1 MDDDAG
7 ALPPKHQFSDWYNEI
22 LWRAEIMD
30 VRYPVKGI
38 YVWYPY
44 GFAFRKHVYQRL
56 RDLLDRDHQEALFPL
71 LIPEQEFM
79 KEAEHIK
86 GFEDEVYWVT
96 HGGSTPLEVKLALR
110 PTSETAIYP
119 MYALWIRSHADLP
132 MKYYQ
137 IVNTFR
143 HETKQTRPMIRARE
157 ITSFME
163 SHTVHATWDEAEA
176 QVESEIALTREFYE
190 GKQKNPNDIIRENYQ
205 FNTID
210 NSKLIDKGLCIP
222 VIISKRPDWDKF
234 PGADYTIAV
243 DTIMPNGKT
252 LQIGTVHHLGTHFSK
267 TFSINYEDKNGEQ
280 QLANQTCYGIS
291 ERCIAALIGVHG
303 DDKGL
308 ILPPAVAAIQI
319 VIVPIM
325 IGKRHEDVLASAQKL
340 EEELK
345 SAGFRTKMDIRDM
358 RPGAKY
364 YWWEL
369 RGVPLRLELGPRDID
384 AGEVMAVKRT
394 GGKSTINL
402 TRKIAPEKPKDRFS
416 SLEILESSDYPLD
429 ATNESKEESLVEG
442 VKRLLNEITQELYI
456 KAKDHLKCRLC
467 TVNTIGDLT
476 ASLNEGKVAVVPWC
490 GDRACGDK
498 IEEQSNSSIL
508 GTEARSPYV
517 ADTKGACIICG
528 KPGKVTLV
536 GRAY

>member
-1 MDDDAG
+1 MDEDAG
-7 ALPPKHQFSDWYNEI
+7 ALPPKDRFSEWYNDI

-30 VRYPVKGI
+30 VRYPVKGL

-44 GFAFRKHVYQRL
+44 GFALRKHVYQRL
-56 RDLLDRDHQEALFPL
+56 RDLLDRDHEEALFPL

-96 HGGSTPLEVKLALR
+96 HGGATPLDVKLALR

-119 MYALWIRSHADLP
+119 MYALWVRSHADLP
-132 MKYYQ
+132 LKIYQ

-163 SHTVHATWDEAEA
+163 SHTVHATWEEAEA
-176 QVESEIALTREFYE
+176 QVESEIKLTHEFYE
-190 GKQKNPNDIIRENYQ
+190 
-205 FNTID
+205 
-210 NSKLIDKGLCIP
+210 SLCIP
-222 VIISKRPDWDKF
+222 IIISKRPDWDKF

-243 DTIMPNGKT
+243 DTIMPNGRT

-267 TFSINYEDKNGEQ
+267 TFGINYEDVNGEQ
-280 QLANQTCYGIS
+280 QPANQTCYGIS

-308 ILPPAVAAIQI
+308 ILPPQVATIQV
-319 VIVPIM
+319 VIVPIT
-325 IGKRHEDVLASAQKL
+325 IGKRHDDVLASAMML

-345 SAGFRTKMDIRDM
+345 AAGFRTKMDTRDI

-384 AGEVMAVKRT
+384 AGKVMAATRLGAKVSLGRA
-394 GGKSTINL
+394 TIV
-402 TRKIAPEKPKDRFS
+402 D
-416 SLEILESSDYPLD
+416 
-429 ATNESKEESLVEG
+429 G
-442 VKRLLNEITQELYI
+442 VKGVLAGISEAMHS
-456 KAKDHLKCRLC
+456 KAEDGMKCRLC
-467 TVNTIGDLT
+467 TAGSIDACNV
-476 ASLNEGKVAVVPWC
+476 SLNEGRVAVVPWC
-490 GDRACGDK
+490 GDRTCGDA
-498 IEEQSNSSIL
+498 IEEKTNASVL
-508 GTEARSPYV
+508 GTDVRSAYIPS
-517 ADTKGACIICG
+517 TGGPCIICK
-528 KPGKVTLV
+528 KPGKATLV

>member
-1 MDDDAG
+1 MDDDTG
-7 ALPPKHQFSDWYNEI
+7 TLPPKQDFSGWYNDI

-30 VRYPVKGI
+30 VRYPVKGL

-44 GFAFRKHVYQRL
+44 GFAIRTLVYDRL
-56 RDLLDRDHQEALFPL
+56 RELLNRDHQETLFPL

-96 HGGSTPLEVKLALR
+96 HGGRTPLDVRLALR

-119 MYALWIRSHADLP
+119 MYALWLRSHADLP

-143 HETKQTRPMIRARE
+143 YETKQTRPLIRLRE

-176 QVESEIALTREFYE
+176 QVEYELGLTKEFYHA
-190 GKQKNPNDIIRENYQ
+190 
-205 FNTID
+205 
-210 NSKLIDKGLCIP
+210 LCIP
-222 VIISKRPDWDKF
+222 ITISKRPDWDKF

-252 LQIGTVHHLGTHFSK
+252 LQCGTVHHLGTHFSK
-267 TFSINYEDKNGEQ
+267 TFSIQYEDKNGEQ

-291 ERCIAALIGVHG
+291 ERCIAALLSMHG

-308 ILPPAVAAIQI
+308 ILPPAVAPVQV
-319 VIVPIM
+319 VIVPIT
-325 IGKRHEDVLASAQKL
+325 IGKRHEDVLAAAQNL
-340 EEELK
+340 EADLRA
-345 SAGFRTKMDIRDM
+345 AGFRVKMDTRDM

-369 RGVPLRLELGPRDID
+369 RGVPLRLELGPRDLD
-384 AGEVMAVKRT
+384 GGKVMAVKRT
-394 GGKSTINL
+394 GEKCQIELATVDNGV
-402 TRKIAPEKPKDRFS
+402 TRVLS
-416 SLEILESSDYPLD
+416 
-429 ATNESKEESLVEG
+429 
-442 VKRLLNEITQELYI
+442 EITDAIRL
-456 KAKDHLKCRLC
+456 KAEEHTRSHLCPVDSVEALNR
-467 TVNTIGDLT
+467 
-476 ASLNEGKVAVVPWC
+476 ALNEGKVAVVHWCRERGC
-490 GDRACGDK
+490 GDA
-498 IEEQSNSSIL
+498 IEEKANSSVL
-508 GTEARSPYV
+508 GTEVRSPYV
-517 ADTKGACIICG
+517 SSTDGPCIVCG
-528 KPGKVTLV
+528 TPGKATLV
-536 GRAY
+536 GRTY

>member
-7 ALPPKHQFSDWYNEI
+7 ALPPKHQFSEWYNDI
-22 LWRAEIMD
+22 LWRAEIID

-96 HGGSTPLEVKLALR
+96 HGGATPLDVKLALR

-119 MYALWIRSHADLP
+119 MYALWVRSHADLP
-132 MKYYQ
+132 LKIYQ

-143 HETKQTRPMIRARE
+143 YETKQTRPLIRARE

-163 SHTVHATWDEAEA
+163 SHTVHATWDEAES

-205 FNTID
+205 FNNID

-222 VIISKRPDWDKF
+222 VLVSRRPDWDKF

-267 TFSINYEDKNGEQ
+267 TFSITYEDANGEQ

-291 ERCIAALIGVHG
+291 ERCIAALISVHG

-319 VIVPIM
+319 VIVPIL
-325 IGKRHEDVLASAQKL
+325 IGKRHEDVLASATALDK
-340 EEELK
+340 ELRA
-345 SAGFRTKMDIRDM
+345 AGFRTKMDTRDM

-384 AGEVMAVKRT
+384 AGKVMAVKRT
-394 GGKSTINL
+394 GGKVSLDRADINSGVACVL
-402 TRKIAPEKPKDRFS
+402 A
-416 SLEILESSDYPLD
+416 EISD
-429 ATNESKEESLVEG
+429 AMRAKAEEHTKS
-442 VKRLLNEITQELYI
+442 
-456 KAKDHLKCRLC
+456 RLC
-467 TVNTIGDLT
+467 TASSIDALT
-476 ASLNEGKVAVVPWC
+476 AAINEGKVAVAHWC
-490 GDRACGDK
+490 GERTCGDAL
-498 IEEQSNSSIL
+498 EEKTDASIL
-508 GTEARSPYV
+508 GTEVRSPYV
-517 ADTKGACIICG
+517 SDIEGACIICG
-528 KPGKVTLV
+528 KPGKVTLI

>member
-1 MDDDAG
+1 MDEDTG
-7 ALPPKHQFSDWYNEI
+7 VLPPKSDFSGWYNDI

-30 VRYPVKGI
+30 VRYPVKGL

-44 GFAFRKHVYQRL
+44 GFAIRKFVYNRL
-56 RDLLDRDHQEALFPL
+56 RELLDRDHEETLFPL

-86 GFEDEVYWVT
+86 GFEDEVFWVT
-96 HGGSTPLEVKLALR
+96 HGGTTPLEVKLALR

-119 MYALWIRSHADLP
+119 MYALWVRSHADLP
-132 MKYYQ
+132 LKIYQ

-143 HETKQTRPMIRARE
+143 HETKQTRPLIRLRE

-163 SHTVHATWDEAEA
+163 SHTVHATWDEAQE
-176 QVESEIALTREFYE
+176 QVESEIALARGFY
-190 GKQKNPNDIIRENYQ
+190 D
-205 FNTID
+205 
-210 NSKLIDKGLCIP
+210 SLCIP

-234 PGADYTIAV
+234 PGADYTVAV
-243 DTIMPNGKT
+243 DTVMPNGRT

-267 TFSINYEDKNGEQ
+267 TFGITYEDKNGGQ
-280 QLANQTCYGIS
+280 QLANQTCFGIS

-308 ILPPAVAAIQI
+308 ILPPPIATTQV

-325 IGKRHEDVLASAQKL
+325 IGKRHDDVLASAQKL

-345 SAGFRTKMDIRDM
+345 EAGFRTRMDTRDM

-384 AGEVMAVKRT
+384 AGKVMAVTRLGGKVSLDRT
-394 GGKSTINL
+394 GIT
-402 TRKIAPEKPKDRFS
+402 
-416 SLEILESSDYPLD
+416 
-429 ATNESKEESLVEG
+429 EG
-442 VKRLLNEITQELYI
+442 VRDVLAGISQAM
-456 KAKDHLKCRLC
+456 KAKAEEHVRNSLC
-467 TVNTIGDLT
+467 TVTTIDALT
-476 ASLNEGKVAVVPWC
+476 AALNDGKVAVVSWC
-490 GDRACGDK
+490 GERGCADAV
-498 IEEQSNSSIL
+498 EEKSSSSIL
-508 GTEARSPYV
+508 GTEVRSPYV
-517 ADTKGACIICG
+517 ADAKGACIICG
-528 KPGKVTLV
+528 KPGTATLV
-536 GRAY
+536 GRTY